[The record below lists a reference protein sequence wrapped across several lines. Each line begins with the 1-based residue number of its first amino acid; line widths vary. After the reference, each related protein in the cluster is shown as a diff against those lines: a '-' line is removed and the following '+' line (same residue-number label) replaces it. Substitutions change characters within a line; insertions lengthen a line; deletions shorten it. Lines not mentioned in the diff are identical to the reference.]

1 MSSIKVIFQK
11 LPASELDFQKKLK
24 SVSDSGSSDLHD
36 RSALNEIQRLKIKQV
51 SISRFF
57 NQSIFDKVIILIY
70 LLGSNR
76 SKSFCIFDR
85 RWKNMSNGI
94 LDASFTFWKG

>member
-51 SISRFF
+51 SISKF
-57 NQSIFDKVIILIY
+57 QLIIFEGNV
-70 LLGSNR
+70 LL
-76 SKSFCIFDR
+76 KFSFR
-85 RWKNMSNGI
+85 QQ
-94 LDASFTFWKG
+94 

>member
-51 SISRFF
+51 SISRF
-57 NQSIFDKVIILIY
+57 QLIEMIKIILKG
-70 LLGSNR
+70 LFKKKN
-76 SKSFCIFDR
+76 SFR
-85 RWKNMSNGI
+85 QQ
-94 LDASFTFWKG
+94 

>member
-51 SISRFF
+51 SISKF
-57 NQSIFDKVIILIY
+57 QLIIFEGIVK
-70 LLGSNR
+70 
-76 SKSFCIFDR
+76 
-85 RWKNMSNGI
+85 KN
-94 LDASFTFWKG
+94 F

>member
-57 NQSIFDKVIILIY
+57 NQSIFDKVIILNC